1 MLVTQQ
7 KSLRHFWYPVIPLER
22 LTGGPKPFT
31 LLGEKIVLFLGA
43 DGAPAALRDRC
54 CHRTAQLSL
63 GWCENGN
70 IVCGYHGWTYDQTGR
85 CVRIPQQ
92 DESTIPTNARTR
104 AFHCATRYGYV
115 WVALEDPY
123 TPIPEFEQAGQ
134 EGVRQ
139 IDQFYERWE
148 CAGLRLM
155 ENSFDM
161 SHIAFVHRETFGLRE
176 QEKPPLMKITPLE
189 WGLETLVETPVKNHD
204 ENARTVTGSEGAETV
219 RTMRGTWYMPFI
231 RRLAI
236 SYPGGLKHDIITCAT
251 PIDDASIM
259 VVQWCY
265 RNDTEQQ
272 VAAAEV
278 IAFDRAVTLEDK
290 RILES
295 TESDACIDTS
305 RRVEFHMDTDR
316 PGLVMRQK
324 LLELFRR
331 DGEEEMHGPSLA
343 EV

>member
-7 KSLRHFWYPVIPLER
+7 KSLRHFWYPVMPLSH
-22 LTGGPKPFT
+22 LASGPRPFT
-31 LLGEKIVLFLGA
+31 LLGEHLVLFMAA
-43 DGAPAALRDRC
+43 DGEPAALRDRC

-63 GWCENGN
+63 GWCEAGN
-70 IVCGYHGWTYDQTGR
+70 VVCGYHGWTYDRSGR

-92 DESTIPTNARTR
+92 PDSAIPANARTR
-104 AFHCATRYGYV
+104 AFECASRYGYV
-115 WVALEDPY
+115 WVALESPY
-123 TPIPEFEQAGQ
+123 TPIPEFEQASDPGF
-134 EGVRQ
+134 RQ
-139 IDQFYERWE
+139 IDQFYERWT
-148 CAGLRLM
+148 CAALRLM

-161 SHIAFVHRETFGLRE
+161 SHIAYVHRQTFGIRE
-176 QEKPPLMKITPLE
+176 QEQPPLMKITPAE

-204 ENARTVTGSEGAETV
+204 ETARAVTGSTGEQTV

-259 VVQWCY
+259 VIQWCY
-265 RNDTEQQ
+265 RSDTEQDLP
-272 VAAAEV
+272 VANA

-295 TESDACIDTS
+295 TEADACIDTT
-305 RRVEFHMDTDR
+305 RRIEFHMDTDR
-316 PGLVMRQK
+316 PGLLMRQK

-331 DGEEEMHGPSLA
+331 DGDEEHFGPSLA
-343 EV
+343 EL